1 MSEDRNRPATLADLE
16 KLQESLEKRIEKTD
30 TKLLNAFHGWA
41 RSMEICV
48 RHSNQNV
55 FGMNERL
62 ALAEERISELERNK
76 SIMKLSSYRPG
87 LISTIST

>member
-1 MSEDRNRPATLADLE
+1 
-16 KLQESLEKRIEKTD
+16 
-30 TKLLNAFHGWA
+30 
-41 RSMEICV
+41 MEICV

>member
-30 TKLLNAFHGWA
+30 TKLLSAFHGWA

-55 FGMNERL
+55 FGMDERL
-62 ALAEERISELERNK
+62 ARNGLANWNGTKHHETQFL
-76 SIMKLSSYRPG
+76 PAG